1 MSKIKTQIGTSVTA
15 DFEESSWTF
24 EMPED
29 FTMSAGK
36 FAILPVDKY
45 NDLIEALHEISKGE
59 GAYNEDRLEHA
70 NNTIENMKSIANET
84 LENHNS

>member
-15 DFEESSWTF
+15 DFEESTWTF

-45 NDLIEALHEISKGE
+45 NALIEALHEISKGE

-70 NNTIENMKSIANET
+70 NNTIENMKSIAVKAIKS
-84 LENHNS
+84 HKS